1 MPAKDLAMSQF
12 EDREGSSLLDDVKEE
27 VKQEEEVPVKVEEP
41 LMKSQLSAEE
51 LEKIL
56 YLQKVDDL
64 KEKKFVENMT
74 YLLES
79 GFTNFEVNLNLLKRN
94 NNDIGIVINNLCNY
108 TNITESMF
116 I

>member
-51 LEKIL
+51 LEKII

-94 NNDIGIVINNLCNY
+94 NNDIGIVINNLCNG
-108 TNITESMF
+108 TNITDSMF